1 MSTTSELPNRRA
13 ARDGAESGARRRIL
27 AAAIQVFGTYGFGKS
42 TVEDIAAAAGVS
54 KPLFYRQFKNKH
66 DVFEAVIEQVFGDWH
81 EAMIDQ
87 VDRTTGSTA
96 ETLRAL
102 FVGVLQYAQAR
113 PLLNHLLARDSQL
126 LLSTQSGV
134 WTRACA
140 ALRDLIEQILRR
152 GIEASEVRTDIPVE
166 QMADLLMEIS
176 FVYTNRQLHT
186 GLAIER
192 ERAENLA
199 ECLFGAVSALSAP
212 SAPSASSGSL
222 EGATSFA
229 STPRPARG
237 TAGSR

>member
-1 MSTTSELPNRRA
+1 MPTTSELPNQKP
-13 ARDGAESGARRRIL
+13 ARDGAENGARRRIL

-81 EAMIDQ
+81 EAMIEQ

-96 ETLRAL
+96 QTLRAL

-152 GIEASEVRTDIPVE
+152 GIAAGEVRTDIPVE

-199 ECLFGAVSALSAP
+199 ECLFGAVSAR

-222 EGATSFA
+222 EGATGFA

-237 TAGSR
+237 TAGA